1 MSPQYL
7 TFEQWCYSILSSCWS
22 SLFIDADCAIFV
34 WNSPSQKPL
43 IHIDLLLVVLF
54 FCSLVLLPPP
64 SPFTFSHHHYFRWF
78 MNHVIISSSY
88 KTNKQKEMSSLTKY
102 RCHLSQN
109 TDVISHKIQMS
120 SLTKFRCHLLQ
131 MSLSLYSYFYFFLL
145 TCLWFIFCFLFD
157 ERQYLLIQYKFH

>member
-1 MSPQYL
+1 MLFHFIILLIIVIY
-7 TFEQWCYSILSSCWS
+7 WCWLCYFCVKFPLSKA
-22 SLFIDADCAIFV
+22 IDTYWPFV
-34 WNSPSQKPL
+34 SG
-43 IHIDLLLVVLF
+43 I
-54 FCSLVLLPPP
+54 VLLFSCPFTPP

-78 MNHVIISSSY
+78 MNHVIIFSSY